1 MVWFLLSRRTGE
13 TGGADFGT
21 TQILLSGETIQ
32 FFQPYGA
39 GTRIYLKS
47 GAIETID
54 VIEKFEEI
62 FSKAQNL
69 RPPDVMK

>member
-1 MVWFLLSRRTGE
+1 
-13 TGGADFGT
+13 
-21 TQILLSGETIQ
+21 LLSGETIQ

-54 VIEKFEEI
+54 VIEKFEEVLD
-62 FSKAQNL
+62 KAL
-69 RPPDVMK
+69 TLHPPDVVK